1 MTPGRALLLSLLA
14 LSGCAMQSAA
24 PVASR
29 SVSASPTHASAS
41 VPAREEAMSGSAGGA
56 SNATFDASAGALRPF
71 GSLSSTPGGA
81 PARGEVPG
89 LEDERIERDRVIA
102 QWESEIERQRA
113 GLSASL
119 AQCRDICAAAGN
131 VCTAASEICRLT
143 GDLSRANARDA
154 RCTRARTAC
163 LDAGR
168 RRDGACPVC
177 PAR

>member
-1 MTPGRALLLSLLA
+1 MTPRVAPLVALLA

-24 PVASR
+24 APPMSR
-29 SVSASPTHASAS
+29 SSVQQSTSVRREQPTGSLGVLPISPAPQVGAAYRAASIWS
-41 VPAREEAMSGSAGGA
+41 VPSDATHRGAALDFSNEDEGAR
-56 SNATFDASAGALRPF
+56 DASITRWQTEL
-71 GSLSSTPGGA
+71 
-81 PARGEVPG
+81 
-89 LEDERIERDRVIA
+89 
-102 QWESEIERQRA
+102 ERQQA
-113 GLSASL
+113 QLATSL

-143 GDLSRANARDA
+143 GDLTRANARDA

-163 LDAGR
+163 VDAGR